1 MTTSSDSSN
10 DDDDKEEGTIGQSV
24 LNLYDNEDIVNTAET
39 TIKDGNPLENL
50 LKFNYLSTDDMIKN
64 IGKRHYNFPVV
75 NLNFNENEKAVSED
89 NKASPTDISS
99 IIYTTDN
106 KNNND
111 NNDNEDDKD
120 DKDDKDTDDNNST
133 ASVRRRRTAIVSQQ
147 STERDGL
154 SAFINNFF
162 SSVQS
167 IFE

>member
-24 LNLYDNEDIVNTAET
+24 LNLYDNGDTVNTAET

-106 KNNND
+106 KNN
-111 NNDNEDDKD
+111 EDDD
-120 DKDDKDTDDNNST
+120 DEDDEDDKDTDDDNNT
-133 ASVRRRRTAIVSQQ
+133 TSVRRRRTAIVSQQ